1 MDDASAAVTSG
12 QQHGEPDDSKG
23 TGRPV
28 LTMVL
33 IAVLALVIGTILLTL
48 LQELIHLIWVA
59 GIPSLP
65 DPAMWVV
72 VVATTTVAGLLVA
85 LVRRR
90 DDGHNP
96 LGGIAM
102 LPVRWAQY
110 PAVLGAVVISLLGG
124 LVLGPEVALVVTGSL
139 IGCEVAAR
147 RGDMPQQKAMTLGI
161 LAAVMALFVRP
172 LLGQDHTVTPSYEFA
187 AQDLVG
193 AIVVAIAT
201 SAALVLGRFA
211 AVGLLSIRGGDVPKP
226 LPMALV
232 GLVIGVGA
240 MTYHTV
246 TGEGINLVL
255 TSGEEQITSLVGLG
269 TAGAIGAAVAVK
281 WLLYALSMGGGFRGG
296 PFFPAL
302 FVGAGLGAIATD
314 LAPGYAEGAAAAGL
328 TAAFSYLLHG
338 SWKSTIILGAIL
350 GMFVGGWQAVLLCV
364 VAAFIGKAL
373 PLLKVFTKPTGE
385 LDIKIVA

>member
-1 MDDASAAVTSG
+1 MQTSN
-12 QQHGEPDDSKG
+12 QDSG
-23 TGRPV
+23 GGGRRPV
-28 LTMVL
+28 LTLLL
-33 IAVLALVIGTILLTL
+33 IVVPALVIGTILLTI
-48 LQELIHLIWVA
+48 LQELIHLIWVE
-59 GIPSLP
+59 GLPSLP
-65 DPAMWVV
+65 DPAMWAVV
-72 VVATTTVAGLLVA
+72 LATTTMAGVLVA
-85 LVRRR
+85 FVRHR

-102 LPVRWAQY
+102 LPVRVREY

-124 LVLGPEVALVVTGSL
+124 LVLGPEVALVVTGSV

-147 RGDMPQQKAMTLGI
+147 RGDLPQDKALKVGI

-172 LLGQDHTVTPSYEFA
+172 LLGQSHTITPSYEFA

-211 AVGLLSIRGGDVPKP
+211 AVGVLSMRGGDRPKP
-226 LPMALV
+226 LPMAIV
-232 GLVIGVGA
+232 GLVIGIGA
-240 MTYHTV
+240 MVYHTA
-246 TGEGINLVL
+246 TGDGINLVL
-255 TSGEEQITSLVGLG
+255 TSGEEQIVSLVGLG

-314 LAPGYAEGAAAAGL
+314 LAPDYAGGAAAAGL

-338 SWKSTIILGAIL
+338 SWKATIILGAIL
-350 GMFVGGWQAVLLCV
+350 GIFVGGWQAVLLCV